1 MSSASF
7 QTLII
12 PSIGIDI
19 PEELKTLIWFVQ
31 TWSYLAQDDD
41 DDDDDDDDNWC
52 PLCLFE
58 DRSF

>member
-41 DDDDDDDDNWC
+41 DDDNWC